1 MGAGWE
7 RGRSEQ
13 RVSRVAQVQEREGKS
28 LIMDTSNR
36 HREKE
41 HGNYGRTA
49 ELSDQEGK
57 SNLG

>member
-13 RVSRVAQVQEREGKS
+13 RVSRVAQVQERDGKS
-28 LIMDTSNR
+28 SIMDTSNR

-41 HGNYGRTA
+41 HVNYRRNSRTW
-49 ELSDQEGK
+49 
-57 SNLG
+57 